1 MWSVVQVHSNP
12 PFGLTMSNK
21 IAVGSKI
28 YDISHFSEQE
38 KSDIQKLSKA
48 LNYRVNQV
56 ISAFGIYD
64 QEMAL
69 LMSALSVL
77 EENESLKANLQNQNN
92 LFPEEITLHAPEGYY
107 SQHEVEEIL
116 MKTIS
121 SLTLKLKKAID
132 EK

>member
-12 PFGLTMSNK
+12 PFDLTMSSK

-28 YDISHFSEQE
+28 YDISHFSDQE
-38 KSDIQKLSKA
+38 KGDIQKLSKA

-69 LMSALSVL
+69 LMSALSLL
-77 EENESLKANLQNQNN
+77 EENESLKANIQNQDS
-92 LFPEEITLHAPEGYY
+92 LFPEENTGDYY
-107 SQHEVEEIL
+107 SKHEVEEIL
-116 MKTIS
+116 IKTIS
-121 SLTLKLKKAID
+121 SLSLKLKKII
-132 EK
+132 EEQ